1 MIFGFVA
8 TSATP
13 AVAAEGSGVTEKEQK
28 RPPRQ
33 GLFREEIR
41 FVFRNFEGGF
51 STVCKHQLASENSPY
66 DWKVQCFDGS
76 EKFATYTA
84 HVALSQYRR
93 ESGTRLSIELLYWL
107 TGTNIPSEIGST
119 TWFHLRDPSFLEE
132 ISTSQTVE
140 RATAGLYLEILPGDS
155 FRPKKKKKRF

>member
-1 MIFGFVA
+1 MTFGFA
-8 TSATP
+8 AAAAP
-13 AVAAEGSGVTEKEQK
+13 ALASPAGQPAQK

-41 FVFRNFEGGF
+41 FVFRNFEGDF
-51 STVCKHQLASENSPY
+51 STVCKHQLESPNSPY

-93 ESGTRLSIELLYWL
+93 DSGTRLSIELLYWL
-107 TGTNIPSEIGST
+107 TGTNIATEVGST

-155 FRPKKKKKRF
+155 FRPKKKKKTR